1 VSERDFMDWAV
12 ASGAINHREA
22 LGGLYWAQVAWKHQ
36 QARVAEL
43 EGRVAMLR
51 EALQTVMDILAG
63 RPPATTRKAEEIL
76 DHAKAAGDLAR
87 AALTA
92 TESTELKG

>member
-1 VSERDFMDWAV
+1 
-12 ASGAINHREA
+12 
-22 LGGLYWAQVAWKHQ
+22 
-36 QARVAEL
+36 
-43 EGRVAMLR
+43 MLR